1 LENQETDAIDD
12 KTSSLEDTPAEPVE
26 EETKID
32 ETTGEKKEL
41 NDEINE
47 QKVKKDEKSDVH
59 KQKLKNLF
67 SSIFTKESSLNSKS
81 TDSAD
86 SLFETLKMY
95 TQSLKVEEENIEGL
109 ELSTNI
115 LSYERFYPG
124 RILGNTFMLKNTSSR
139 AINFVVS
146 FGSTGI
152 DRLYVGEKLCE
163 YYSCDNINEIE
174 ECYTKHL
181 MSEIELSEESLKP
194 WHVEDP
200 YTKRLSK
207 QVEMELDPGES
218 YEFIVVLKSPVVNK
232 QTLFATNVV
241 VDNITQNSVLKVF
254 CFGCMETLRLSCPKE
269 MYNKKLDA
277 KLVKVVSR
285 KKQAMTQIK
294 VLLENKSDM
303 PVCANFQSIEME
315 KNLLFSI
322 PRDKLKIEPRSK
334 ALLEIKAFRRNHNSE
349 SGDKPEVIH
358 KLVVAK
364 IKDCEFKFS
373 LIFEVTF
380 I

>member
-1 LENQETDAIDD
+1 
-12 KTSSLEDTPAEPVE
+12 
-26 EETKID
+26 
-32 ETTGEKKEL
+32 
-41 NDEINE
+41 
-47 QKVKKDEKSDVH
+47 
-59 KQKLKNLF
+59 
-67 SSIFTKESSLNSKS
+67 
-81 TDSAD
+81 
-86 SLFETLKMY
+86 MY
-95 TQSLKVEEENIEGL
+95 TQSLKAEEENCEAL
-109 ELSTNI
+109 ELSTHI

-124 RILGNTFMLKNTSSR
+124 RILGNTFILKNTSSR
-139 AINFVVS
+139 AITFAVS
-146 FGSTGI
+146 FDSTGI
-152 DRLYVGEKLCE
+152 DRLFVGEKLCD

-181 MSEIELSEESLKP
+181 KSEIDSSEVNQKP
-194 WHVEDP
+194 WNVEDP
-200 YTKRLSK
+200 YTKRLTK
-207 QVEMELDPGES
+207 HIEMELEPGEA
-218 YEFIVVLKSPVVNK
+218 YEFIVVLKSPVANK

-241 VDNITQNSVLKVF
+241 VDNITQNSVQKVF
-254 CFGCMETLRLSCPKE
+254 CFGCMERLRLSCPKE
-269 MYNKKLDA
+269 MFNTNLNA
-277 KLVKVVSR
+277 KMIKVVSR

-322 PRDKLKIEPRSK
+322 PRDKLSIEPKSK
-334 ALLEIKAFRRNHNSE
+334 ALLEIKAFRRNQNSDT
-349 SGDKPEVIH
+349 GDKPEVIH